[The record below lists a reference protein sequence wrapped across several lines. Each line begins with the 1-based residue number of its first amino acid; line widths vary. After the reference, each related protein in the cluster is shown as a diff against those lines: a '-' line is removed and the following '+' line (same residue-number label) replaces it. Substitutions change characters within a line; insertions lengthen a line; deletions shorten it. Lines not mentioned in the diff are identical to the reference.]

1 MEQVVVFWQPPCCF
15 LQWSPSSFVVDDVS
29 YSCAEQFM
37 MAEIARIFQD
47 HRAEDDIL
55 SSPDPRAHKCIGRG
69 VRNFDNA
76 VWDHV
81 REDAVLAGKH

>member
-1 MEQVVVFWQPPCCF
+1 
-15 LQWSPSSFVVDDVS
+15 
-29 YSCAEQFM
+29 M